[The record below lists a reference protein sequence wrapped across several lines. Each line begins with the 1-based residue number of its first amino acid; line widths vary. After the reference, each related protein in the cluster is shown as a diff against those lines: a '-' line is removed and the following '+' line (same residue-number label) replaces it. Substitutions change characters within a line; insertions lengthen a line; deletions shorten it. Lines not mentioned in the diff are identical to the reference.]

1 MHQDAPQNIAPT
13 KTRPVIALM
22 GEFSAGKSTLTNLL
36 VGAKSLPVQVTAT
49 QLPPV
54 WLSHGSQIPMRHDL
68 LGQDHPVD
76 LENPESIDLN
86 DTQYLRVERDAD
98 ILELCDLIDMPGISD
113 PNMAAEVWQRALHL
127 ADAVIWCSHATQA
140 WRQSEAAVWE
150 MVPEAIRQNS
160 ILLLTRFDKITK
172 EKDRARVVRRVEKEA
187 AGQFAH
193 ILPISLLDALAS
205 GDDRAKWEASGAQDF
220 VAALID
226 TIQRLNSP
234 QGQHA
239 PRPRPAARPVSEQT
253 LPDADPAAPE
263 ATPEDTGPRILP
275 RRVRR
280 AQPARRERPD
290 GAAADFGAH
299 APDGSDFAAATPPA
313 RSA

>member
-1 MHQDAPQNIAPT
+1 MQQDLPPQRPAAT
-13 KTRPVIALM
+13 RRPVIALM

-54 WLSHGSQIPMRHDL
+54 WLSFGAEPPKR
-68 LGQDHPVD
+68 VD
-76 LENPESIDLN
+76 LADQAHLVDLHQPESIDLN
-86 DTQYLRVERDAD
+86 DTQYLRVERQAD

-140 WRQSEAAVWE
+140 WRQSEAAVWD
-150 MVPEAIRQNS
+150 MVPANIKANS

-172 EKDRARVVRRVEKEA
+172 DSDRARVLRRVGKEA

-205 GDDRAKWEASGAQDF
+205 GDDRSKWEASGAQDF

-226 TIQRLNSP
+226 TIQRLKA
-234 QGQHA
+234 GDT
-239 PRPRPAARPVSEQT
+239 RPRATVARSSSLAVESLTDDAPAEPQ
-253 LPDADPAAPE
+253 ADSGEPKV
-263 ATPEDTGPRILP
+263 LP

-280 AQPARRERPD
+280 DPSARRTRPTDAQDDQTALPDDAAELAAEPAPART
-290 GAAADFGAH
+290 A
-299 APDGSDFAAATPPA
+299 
-313 RSA
+313 